1 MEACD
6 EIDIS
11 RNTFGHRAGRQH
23 SRCFVR
29 RSRRWAC
36 REEDHSL
43 THAELYQLYGQKSWI
58 WKEGAGYF
66 SVQARRFI
74 AWSKE
79 NGKPSYGVGRWF
91 ITGPGK
97 LCFRA
102 EWHARDGSSPATTC
116 FSHAK
121 RGGVIYQ
128 RREPDGAWY
137 VFKNARVRSDDEF
150 AKLRRGNYV
159 GASLNRIE
167 ARLGRVE

>member
-1 MEACD
+1 MKSIYRGIPLAIAMAASIVAASFAEAA
-6 EIDIS
+6 
-11 RNTFGHRAGRQH
+11 TARAERKTTP
-23 SRCFVR
+23 
-29 RSRRWAC
+29 
-36 REEDHSL
+36 L

-66 SVQARRFI
+66 SVQARRFT

-102 EWHARDGSSPATTC
+102 EWHARGGSAPATTC

-137 VFKNARVRSDDEF
+137 VFKNARVRPDDEF
-150 AKLRRGNYV
+150 TKLRRGNYV

>member
-1 MEACD
+1 MKSIYRGIPLAIALAASIAGASFAEAA
-6 EIDIS
+6 
-11 RNTFGHRAGRQH
+11 AGRAE
-23 SRCFVR
+23 RKTTP
-29 RSRRWAC
+29 
-36 REEDHSL
+36 L

-137 VFKNARVRSDDEF
+137 VFKNARARPDDEF